1 MLRRRQG
8 PLHVRKLIVCLF
20 ALCGASGCTFLPRPS
35 RQPVVQNPFPQLSRV
50 AVAPFLNLSTEPTVD
65 GRQFGLAYFNELQAT
80 PGFEVVPVG
89 VVEEA
94 MREYGITLASGEEA
108 RKLAQV
114 LKVDAIVV
122 GAITDYSPYYP
133 PRCGL
138 QVAWY
143 AANPCFHPIPPGYG
157 LPWGTPEE
165 QHIPPNLVYEAEMSL
180 ARAQMETQTPPF
192 EAPEHEPAPGEF
204 DEDSGDDES
213 PDSRSGVTVAHDEPV
228 NAESD
233 STPPSAPPLASANRS
248 VGLPADWP
256 DPSGLTPAAPSPDC
270 PTCEPSDAPVLLHT
284 RIYHGDDADFTDA
297 FENYSYFRDDIRQG
311 GYRNALQRPEEFV
324 RFCCRMHLS
333 EMLTARGGAGE
344 SRVVWRR
351 PANR

>member
-1 MLRRRQG
+1 M
-8 PLHVRKLIVCLF
+8 LIVSLLAFC
-20 ALCGASGCTFLPRPS
+20 AAGCTYLPRPS
-35 RQPVVQNPFPQLSRV
+35 RQPLVQNPFPQLSRV
-50 AVAPFLNLSTEPTVD
+50 AVAPFLNLSTEPSVD

-89 VVEEA
+89 VVEEV

-114 LKVDAIVV
+114 LKVDAVIV
-122 GAITDYSPYYP
+122 GAVTDYSPYYP

-157 LPWGTPEE
+157 LPWGTPDE
-165 QHIPPNLVYEAEMSL
+165 QEIPPNLVYEAEMSL
-180 ARAQMETQTPPF
+180 ARAQMETQTPGY
-192 EAPEHEPAPGEF
+192 EAPDHQPAPSEF
-204 DEDSGDDES
+204 DDGAEDAEPLD
-213 PDSRSGVTVAHDEPV
+213 PRTGVTVAHQEPV
-228 NAESD
+228 KPNDSD
-233 STPPSAPPLASANRS
+233 KSSARAPAAPAPRAPAPNSTANQS
-248 VGLPADWP
+248 VGLPEDWP
-256 DPSGLTPAAPSPDC
+256 DPSGLTPAAPAPVC
-270 PTCEPSDAPVLLHT
+270 PTCEESDEPVLLHT
-284 RIYHGDDADFTDA
+284 RIYHGDDADFTEA
-297 FENYSYFRDDIRQG
+297 LENYAYFRDDARQG
-311 GYRNALQRPEEFV
+311 GYRNALQRPEDFV